1 MRIPESELIIKPDN
15 SIYHL
20 NLKPGDLATRIL
32 TVGDPKR
39 IELIRPYLDK
49 VLVESGNREFYTV
62 TGLYKG
68 EPLSIISTG
77 IGSDN
82 IDIVINEVDA
92 LFNIDFNTRQVKEKK
107 TSVDFVRIG
116 TSGGIRE
123 DVPVGTIILSEYS
136 IGLESLLLYYE
147 STQVREKELESL
159 IKDHVP
165 DFPLPVYAVNSSPY
179 LLHKFRSLGQP
190 GITLTAAGFYGPQ
203 SRQIRARTKLNIYE
217 AFETLSYQ
225 GLNFTN
231 FEMETAGIYGL
242 GKVLGHKALSINA
255 IIANRRRGEFADDPG
270 KIVSELID
278 AAMELI

>member
-1 MRIPESELIIKPDN
+1 MRIPESELIINPDN

-20 NLKPGDLATRIL
+20 NLKPGDLATRII

-39 IELIRPYLDK
+39 IQLIRPYLDE
-49 VLVESGNREFYTV
+49 VIMVSENREFYSL

-82 IDIVINEVDA
+82 IDIVITEVDA
-92 LFNIDFNTRQVKEKK
+92 LFNIDFDTRLVKDEKV
-107 TSVDFVRIG
+107 SVDFIRIG

-123 DVPVGTIILSEYS
+123 DVPVGTIILSEYC

-147 STQVREKELESL
+147 SDHVREKALEAVVAE
-159 IKDHVP
+159 HAP
-165 DFPLPVYAVNSSPY
+165 EFPIPVYAIKAAPHLVN
-179 LLHKFRSLGQP
+179 KFASLGKG

-203 SRQIRARTKLNIYE
+203 SRQVRAPIKLNIYE
-217 AFETLSYQ
+217 AVKAINYN
-225 GLNFTN
+225 GLNVTN

-242 GKVLGHKALSINA
+242 GNVLGHNALSINA
-255 IIANRRRGEFADDPG
+255 IIANRLRGEFAEDPG
-270 KIVSELID
+270 KIVKELID
-278 AAMELI
+278 HALQLI